1 LCHATHSHFALLHNR
16 HCLLQTSRRNTPEK
30 LNVENEGTR
39 ECIPLFLSNDQ
50 EITCPERHTGQESDV
65 VDHLTGKLFPQGH
78 DTKYCSPS

>member
-1 LCHATHSHFALLHNR
+1 
-16 HCLLQTSRRNTPEK
+16 
-30 LNVENEGTR
+30 VENEGTR